1 MLEHRMM
8 KTRKWQARTRL
19 ELIIEVWEALDCE
32 SVGERELLAIQD
44 VLRESLGA
52 GAVVSPAAIAREL
65 ADEGATL
72 RHPEVLNCDSLW
84 REQQLVDLFQP
95 GALDFT
101 SLAAAA
107 SSFEAIEKARSEAEQ
122 NGDSDRLKRLRQLI
136 VQCRQEAQLVSR
148 SKIISQSERVVA
160 SEIAHWL
167 AIWLEQPQLFPDWL
181 SLRQRS
187 AEYQRK
193 FG

>member
-1 MLEHRMM
+1 M
-8 KTRKWQARTRL
+8 KASKWQARTRQ

-32 SVGERELLAIQD
+32 SVGERELLAIQN

-72 RHPEVLNCDSLW
+72 RHPEVLNCDTRW
-84 REQQLVDLFQP
+84 REQQLVDLFEP
-95 GALDFT
+95 GVLDF
-101 SLAAAA
+101 SNLASAEA
-107 SSFEAIEKARSEAEQ
+107 SFEAIEKARSAAERNGNAEQ
-122 NGDSDRLKRLRQLI
+122 LKRLRELM
-136 VQCRQEAQLVSR
+136 VQYRQEAQLVSR
-148 SKIISQSERVVA
+148 SKIIPQLERSVA
-160 SEIAHWL
+160 NEISHWL
-167 AIWLEQPQLFPDWL
+167 TVWLEQPQLFPDWL

-187 AEYQRK
+187 SEYQGK

>member
-1 MLEHRMM
+1 M
-8 KTRKWQARTRL
+8 KTTKWQARTRQ

-72 RHPEVLNCDSLW
+72 RHPEVLNCDSRW
-84 REQQLVDLFQP
+84 RERQLVDLFEP

-101 SLAAAA
+101 SLAAALA
-107 SSFEAIEKARSEAEQ
+107 SFEAIEKARSEAER
-122 NGDSDRLKRLRQLI
+122 NGDSDRFKRLRQLM
-136 VQCRQEAQLVSR
+136 VQYRQEAQLVSR

-187 AEYQRK
+187 TEYQRK
-193 FG
+193 FGY

>member
-1 MLEHRMM
+1 M
-8 KTRKWQARTRL
+8 KTTKWQARTRQ

-44 VLRESLGA
+44 VLSESVGA
-52 GAVVSPAAIAREL
+52 GAVVSPAAIAREV

-72 RHPEVLNCDSLW
+72 RHPEVLNCDSRW
-84 REQQLVDLFQP
+84 REQQLDLFEP

-107 SSFEAIEKARSEAEQ
+107 SSVEAIEKARSEMERT
-122 NGDSDRLKRLRQLI
+122 GDSDRFKRLRQLM
-136 VQCRQEAQLVSR
+136 VQYRQEARFVSR

-193 FG
+193 FGGNH